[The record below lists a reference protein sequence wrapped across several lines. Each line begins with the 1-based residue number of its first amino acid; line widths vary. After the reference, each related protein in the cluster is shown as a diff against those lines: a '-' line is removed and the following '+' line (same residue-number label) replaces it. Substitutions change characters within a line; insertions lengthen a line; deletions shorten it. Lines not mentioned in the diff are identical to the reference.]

1 MKSLE
6 EEGYELIGYIRKSK
20 GKENDDVRVRLL
32 ETMAIRLT
40 ERYSVKTF
48 YASPFSNSMDEI
60 ASRDLCEKSKSLVK
74 RLNNVSGSA
83 QDMMSHIKAAN
94 TNICLIVID
103 FAGLSRD
110 SEDIRSFVRSHPK
123 LKKIS
128 VDRLPINNMVTTY
141 NREDI
146 LLDHKFMKDFDCRK
160 APIQRSL

>member
-1 MKSLE
+1 
-6 EEGYELIGYIRKSK
+6 YELIGCIRKLK
-20 GKENDDVRVRLL
+20 GKENDDVKVRLL

-60 ASRDLCEKSKSLVK
+60 TSRDLCEKSKSLVK
-74 RLNNVSGSA
+74 RLNNVSGSV
-83 QDMMSHIKAAN
+83 QDTMNHIKAAN

-110 SEDIRSFVRSHPK
+110 SEDIRSFNYSFRSHPK

-128 VDRLPINNMVTTY
+128 VDRLPIKNMVTTY
-141 NREDI
+141 NKEDI
-146 LLDHKFMKDFDCRK
+146 LLDHKFMKNFDCRK
-160 APIQRSL
+160 APIQRCL